1 MRSMKPTLIA
11 LALFAGLATAQGSAV
26 AATHP
31 SPDGSHTVSISVS
44 ENPIVEGQP
53 IVIYGHLLGV
63 NSADRQVVLYHRS
76 AYASRFTAVQQTST
90 DASGYYAF
98 TRLPEKVLTNREWFV
113 RSLGARSATVHE
125 HVYAQVTLS
134 GSAPAGSTIDTG
146 PHNPATFSGMVTPA
160 SVGQPI
166 VLQRQDADGG
176 ESWHTIQ
183 SARVAPGG
191 SYSFVHEFRYPG
203 DANIRVLLRR
213 DGVNIASPSSVIP
226 YEIEQ
231 AENPALTIESS
242 QNPIETGQSETVS
255 GTLAAGPNVALSLY
269 ARTAGGTLTAVA
281 TTTSGNGGSYAFAAQ
296 TLQNSTYYEVR
307 AGTTDSTLLFVGVK
321 YAVSASAEST
331 TIEQGQQVMLT
342 GSVAPASGAHTVD
355 LQEQTSSGQWV
366 TIERT
371 VTASDSTFTLT
382 RPLFAEGDIS
392 LRAFVPGGPSNQS
405 AASVPV
411 TIEVTPVGASQLPQA
426 PSTANAEGGVAE

>member
-1 MRSMKPTLIA
+1 MRPMKPTLLA
-11 LALFAGLATAQGSAV
+11 LALFAGFAAAQTSAV
-26 AATHP
+26 AASHP
-31 SPDGSHTVSISVS
+31 SPNGHTVSISVS

-63 NSADRQVVLYHRS
+63 NTADRQVVLYHRS
-76 AYASRFTAVQQTST
+76 AYASRFTAVQQTTT

-98 TRLPEKVLTNREWFV
+98 TRLPERVLTNREWFV
-113 RSLGARSATVHE
+113 RSLGARSATIHE

-146 PHNPATFSGMVTPA
+146 PHNPATFSGTVTPA
-160 SVGQPI
+160 SAGQPI

-213 DGVNIASPSSVIP
+213 DGVNIASPSTVIP

-231 AENPALTIESS
+231 AENPALTIEPS
-242 QNPIETGQSETVS
+242 QNPIVTEQSETIS

-281 TTTSGNGGSYAFAAQ
+281 TTTSGSGGSYAFAAQ

-331 TIEQGQQVMLT
+331 TIEQGQPVTLT
-342 GSVAPASGAHTVD
+342 GSVAPVTADHAVD

-371 VTASDSTFTLT
+371 VTASDSTFDLT
-382 RPLFAEGDIS
+382 WPLFAEGAVS

-405 AASVPV
+405 AASAPV
-411 TIEVTPVGASQLPQA
+411 TIEVTPVSAAQLPEDTH
-426 PSTANAEGGVAE
+426 TANAEAGVAE